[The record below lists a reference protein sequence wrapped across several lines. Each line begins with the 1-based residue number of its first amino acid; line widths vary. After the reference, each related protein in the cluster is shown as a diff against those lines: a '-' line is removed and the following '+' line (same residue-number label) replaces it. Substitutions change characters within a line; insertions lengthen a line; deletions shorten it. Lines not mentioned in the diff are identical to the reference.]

1 MPLTDSI
8 QLRDIPLF
16 NLLDDEEVSALA
28 QQLDEKR
35 YLAGQLVFSAGEE
48 GGAMY
53 IVQTGRV
60 ELYVQDKADERVI
73 LGYVEPGSMFGEFS
87 LLDNEPRSATA
98 KAVENTQL
106 LIVDRNDL
114 QLLVK
119 SHPGAALDM
128 LAMLTRRI
136 REANYRVQERVLRN
150 VNDEIPTAST
160 LGERLS
166 DLLTA
171 VAGDIRFV
179 YFSVLFFATWIV
191 LNANIIPGFP
201 AFDPNPYGLLT
212 MIVSLEAIFL
222 SLFVLI
228 SQNRQTARDKVR
240 NDIEYE
246 VNLRAE
252 VEIRGIQKQVDD
264 LQELMLRHLSAM
276 NSTFEAQ
283 QLQPRANE
291 RTTLPGG
298 EPRNVAE

>member
-1 MPLTDSI
+1 MPLTDPA
-8 QLRDIPLF
+8 QLREIPLF
-16 NLLDDEEVSALA
+16 NLLDDEEVSLLA

-60 ELYVQDKADERVI
+60 ELYIQDKADERVS
-73 LGYVEPGSMFGEFS
+73 LGVVEPGSMFGEFS

-114 QLLVK
+114 QLLIK
-119 SHPGAALDM
+119 SHPDAALDM

-171 VAGDIRFV
+171 IAGDIRFV
-179 YFSVLFFATWIV
+179 YFSVIFFTVWIV
-191 LNANIIPGFP
+191 LNANIIPGLP

-276 NSTFEAQ
+276 NSTFQAQ
-283 QLQPRANE
+283 QLQARGNE

>member
-1 MPLTDSI
+1 MPLTDPT
-8 QLRDIPLF
+8 QLREIPLF
-16 NLLDDEEVSALA
+16 NLLDDEEANALA

-35 YLAGQLVFSAGEE
+35 YLAGQLVFSAGEQ

-53 IVQTGRV
+53 IVQAGRV
-60 ELYVQDKADERVI
+60 ELYIQDKADERVS
-73 LGYVEPGSMFGEFS
+73 LGYVEPGSIFGEFS
-87 LLDNEPRSATA
+87 LLDNEPRSASA

-119 SHPGAALDM
+119 AHPDAALDM

-136 REANYRVQERVLRN
+136 REANYRVQERVTRN
-150 VNDEIPTAST
+150 VNEEIPTSST
-160 LGERLS
+160 FGERLS
-166 DLLTA
+166 DFLTA

-179 YFSVLFFATWIV
+179 YFSVVLFITWIL
-191 LNANIIPGFP
+191 LNAQVIPGLQ

-228 SQNRQTARDKVR
+228 SQNRQTAREKVR

-252 VEIRGIQKQVDD
+252 VEIRGIQKQIDE
-264 LQELMLRHLSAM
+264 LQELMLQHLSAI
-276 NSTFEAQ
+276 NTTQ
-283 QLQPRANE
+283 QAKASR
-291 RTTLPGG
+291 PGS
-298 EPRNVAE
+298 EPRNVAG

>member
-1 MPLTDSI
+1 MPLTDPI

-16 NLLDDEEVSALA
+16 NLLDDEEVKALA

-60 ELYVQDKADERVI
+60 ELYIQDKADERVS
-73 LGYVEPGSMFGEFS
+73 LGFVEPGSMFGEFS

-114 QLLVK
+114 QMLVK
-119 SHPGAALDM
+119 AHPDAALDM

-136 REANYRVQERVLRN
+136 REANYRVQERVIRN
-150 VNDEIPTAST
+150 VNDEIKTT
-160 LGERLS
+160 ITFGDRLS
-166 DLLTA
+166 DFLTGI
-171 VAGDIRFV
+171 AGDIRFV
-179 YFSVLFFATWIV
+179 YFSLIFFTVWIV

-276 NSTFEAQ
+276 NSTFQAQ
-283 QLQPRANE
+283 QLQAKSSE
-291 RTTLPGG
+291 RTTLPGS